1 MVFNDASINAA
12 IFVAPEGTPP
22 HWRPCFTIAST
33 EEAVERVTELG
44 GHQLSEPLD
53 IGHGMI
59 AMVRDPQGAVF
70 TMFAGE
76 VDP

>member
-1 MVFNDASINAA
+1 MAA
-12 IFVAPEGTPP
+12 LLS
-22 HWRPCFTIAST
+22 IAST

-44 GHQLSEPLD
+44 GRQLYEPLD
-53 IGHGMI
+53 IGHGTI

>member
-1 MVFNDASINAA
+1 MMFNGGNINAA

-22 HWRPCFTIAST
+22 HWRPCFTVAST
-33 EEAVERVTELG
+33 EEAVERVIELG
-44 GHQLSEPLD
+44 GRQLSEPLD
-53 IGHGMI
+53 IGHGTI

-70 TMFAGE
+70 TLFAGE